1 MTETH
6 PEAASPTVKPDKY
19 KLLVV
24 FLTVVTTVIVATV
37 AALQADTNIR
47 ASTSNRDSQWYA
59 IQISGELHRQG
70 LQAAYDTNVFSGLL
84 TDMQE
89 ATVMELTALQLSQA
103 GKDQEGAASL
113 LKATVAQARAD
124 TAKKFS
130 IFYTDP
136 RYAPATAGAAPN
148 MQAYLTDSYITSES
162 LLAKQNAASD
172 QYHRWD
178 NKGDAY
184 TSILAVLAIAFLLF
198 GLAQAFSPRL
208 RLLFAI
214 FGLAVLLIS
223 AIWVLLVVFS

>member
-6 PEAASPTVKPDKY
+6 PEEASPTVKPDKY

-47 ASTSNRDSQWYA
+47 ASNSNRDSQWYA

-70 LQAAYDTNVFSGLL
+70 LQAAYDTNVFNGIL

-130 IFYTDP
+130 IFYTAP
-136 RYAPATAGAAPN
+136 RYAPASADAAPN
-148 MQAYLTDSYITSES
+148 MQAYLTDSYITSQD